1 MKRFL
6 TILLATLALT
16 GVLCVSASAS
26 SFDGAARELSKIG
39 MLKGTA
45 GGFDLDKVPTR
56 AQAAIMLVRL
66 YGAEERA
73 QNLYAS
79 GRITCPFTDVNAT
92 AAPYVAWLVDEGLA
106 NGVTET
112 TFGASDPCTAKA
124 YTIFLLRALG
134 YKDKEDFT
142 TANAQEFALSLGLL
156 DTSSLTG
163 SFLRDD
169 LVALTY
175 QALGTDMKDGKTYLL
190 DHLIKETEMSAN
202 DAYPIVEKIESLRAI
217 NAASESMQKG
227 MSAKVDMSADL
238 TVSTVA
244 PGDTQPS
251 GNIEQGLIAVKGDIK
266 TVMGKYPQMSL
277 DFTVDAAGES
287 ENIKAWLKGDWMYV
301 QIGDETVKMELGEQ
315 VAELLKTSAEK
326 NSNASILPFLD
337 DVTKKT
343 SGNETTYTMTLN
355 DSFQNLINGIMA
367 QALQMSGVPAGAA
380 GELDMQGFTMTYTVR
395 GGTLKKISADTAMSI
410 TVRED
415 EAQGTTTLGMIM
427 ELNVDIAASGSA
439 VKISFP
445 DFSKFKEVIGGADG
459 FTGISGSLVA

>member
-45 GGFDLDKVPTR
+45 GGFDLDKAPTR

-73 QNLYAS
+73 QNLYGS

-190 DHLIKETEMSAN
+190 DHLIKETGMSAN

-227 MSAKVDMSADL
+227 MSAKVDMSEDL

-287 ENIKAWLKGDWMYV
+287 ETVKAWLKGDWMYV

-415 EAQGTTTLGMIM
+415 EVQGTTTLGMIM